1 MTGEPGSGGLI
12 SHPLGGGRDDKA
24 RMRGAPKQ
32 LPSLGRGDVHAS
44 VLILL
49 GGRPLQVLLVR
60 KSCGIPSPWAC
71 DVALPGGRLRP
82 GEDPVSA
89 ALREAWEEANIW
101 PDYVRVLGSLDVHT
115 TRISGIRVAPI
126 IGFERGPLDPRPASP
141 EVDAVFW
148 FSLRDIVGH
157 RIERVIHPKRGEVE
171 GVILDEGLVLWGLTL
186 RILNSLYRKLPELQ
200 LSKML

>member
-12 SHPLGGGRDDKA
+12 PHPLGGGRDDKA
-24 RMRGAPKQ
+24 RMRGTPK
-32 LPSLGRGDVHAS
+32 SLSSLRRGDVHAS

-60 KSCGIPSPWAC
+60 KSCDIPSPWAC

-101 PDYVRVLGSLDVHT
+101 PGYVRVLGSLDVHT
-115 TRISGIRVAPI
+115 TRVSGVRVAPI
-126 IGFERGPLDPRPASP
+126 IGLEGGPLDPRPASP

-148 FSLRDIVGH
+148 FSLRDIMRH
-157 RIERVIHPKRGEVE
+157 RVERVTHPKRGEVE
-171 GVILDEGLVLWGLTL
+171 GMILDEGLVLWGLTL
-186 RILNSLYRKLPELQ
+186 RILNSLYRKLPDLQ
-200 LSKML
+200 LSRML